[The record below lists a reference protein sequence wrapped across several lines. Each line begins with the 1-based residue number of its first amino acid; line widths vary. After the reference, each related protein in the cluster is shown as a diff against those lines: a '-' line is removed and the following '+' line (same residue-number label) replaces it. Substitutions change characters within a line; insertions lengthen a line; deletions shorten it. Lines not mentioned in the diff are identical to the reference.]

1 MNKFI
6 KLKPYFPVFGN
17 SNIWLQLLVSQP
29 KNYQSFSNG
38 ITLAELL
45 VAMVVAGIILQLA
58 FLGFSWNRQLYL
70 NDVARNDAS
79 QTFKTAFDLVGSD
92 IKQAGA
98 GLDASFPAVLIS
110 PYPTSAGTPNLI
122 SPTFPT
128 FNSEITLRRLILSQ
142 KLPICRAVTSGSK
155 TEIFVV
161 DKTVSGCDV
170 TDNDGWPDNLK
181 AWKDYRTNN
190 SGTIRAFI
198 YNGSG
203 QGEFLN
209 YTSEKTYN
217 NSNTLITPIA
227 NPSTPATT
235 VNSASL
241 VVNGTLANSY
251 SAGSAAQF
259 LVIEERKYRLGCSD
273 SSIADAVCPADKL
286 QNLQLIVNNGTPVN
300 LVNKIGNFAVTAT
313 IQQDITS
320 TTTAQ
325 FLCWSITQTRTTTC
339 SNNPPPTSPATASVT
354 GYAWSQIY
362 SINVT
367 LKAQPVSR
375 TGPLLSSY
383 TQDKLNNIQETQ
395 NFLPR
400 NVLNY

>member
-1 MNKFI
+1 
-6 KLKPYFPVFGN
+6 
-17 SNIWLQLLVSQP
+17 
-29 KNYQSFSNG
+29 
-38 ITLAELL
+38 
-45 VAMVVAGIILQLA
+45 MVVAGIILQLA

-70 NDVARNDAS
+70 NDAARNDAS

-110 PYPTSAGTPNLI
+110 PYPTNPSGTPNLI
-122 SPTFPT
+122 APTFPT
-128 FNSEITLRRLILSQ
+128 FSTEITLRRLVLSQ
-142 KLPICRAVTSGSK
+142 KLPICRAVTSGLK

-170 TDNDGWPDNLK
+170 IDNNNDGWPDNLT

-209 YTSEKTYN
+209 HTSEKTYN

-273 SSIADAVCPADKL
+273 SSIADASCPANKL

-300 LVNKIGNFAVTAT
+300 LVNKISNFAVTAT

-325 FLCWSITQTRTTTC
+325 FLCWSITQTGTTTC
-339 SNNPPPTSPATASVT
+339 SNNPPPASPATTTLPNS
-354 GYAWSQIY
+354 YAWSQLY
-362 SINVT
+362 TINVT
-367 LKAQPVSR
+367 LKAQPVSS
-375 TGPLLSSY
+375 TGPLLSTY
-383 TQDKLNNIQETQ
+383 TQDKLNNLQETQ